1 MLKPKETGL
10 GANSFLLRRPTEE
23 TVERPDVSESAP
35 IPTSKQ
41 PPTTRPADRAARP
54 KPNKPQPTP
63 RDRCT
68 LYLDREINERL
79 DLAAQFEDSERS
91 EIVTKMLRQH
101 LPKYRIT
108 LE

>member
-1 MLKPKETGL
+1 MLKPKQTGL
-10 GANSFLLRRPTEE
+10 GVDSFLLRRPTEE
-23 TVERPDVSESAP
+23 ATERPDVPESAP
-35 IPTSKQ
+35 TAESQ
-41 PPTTRPADRAARP
+41 LPPTARPADRAARP

-91 EIVTKMLRQH
+91 EIVTKMLREH